1 MTKRTNNSKQVT
13 LLNIDTDAME
23 NIKTVVG
30 DAQLIPF
37 NSIENAGDYAD
48 THKIAILPNYD
59 NNGNLTYYFI
69 GLIPAFD
76 SFIATAS
83 GKEYAE
89 SQFNLRVYKRIRD
102 NMRQA
107 ILDGVSYTMPIQYSE
122 FVTTSRESNGYS
134 DEFKKYITNFCKAL
148 VEKVS
153 FKVPTAKSLLTQK
166 NMLLALSNES
176 VAKTLFP
183 FLIGKDGNTI
193 LEKWLEKQAAD
204 GQPYSTVCKSLLAT
218 RNQQTDH
225 EDASEDLV
233 LEDLI

>member
-1 MTKRTNNSKQVT
+1 MAKRTNNSKQVT
-13 LLNIDTDAME
+13 LLNIDENTMD
-23 NIKTVVG
+23 NIKTVVA

-48 THKIAILPNYD
+48 THKIAIMPNYD
-59 NNGNLTYYFI
+59 NNGNLIYYFI

-107 ILDGVSYTMPIQYSE
+107 ILDGVSYTMPIAYSD

-134 DEFKKYITNFCKAL
+134 DEFKKFVTNFCKAL
-148 VEKVS
+148 IEKLS
-153 FKVPTAKSLLTQK
+153 AKVPSAKALLTQK
-166 NMLLALSNES
+166 NMLLALANES

-183 FLIGKDGNTI
+183 FLIGSDGNTI
-193 LEKWLEKQAAD
+193 LQKWLDKQAVD
-204 GQPYSTVCKSLLAT
+204 GQPYATVCKSLLAT
-218 RNQQTDH
+218 RNQQNDD
-225 EDASEDLV
+225 DASDDISV
-233 LEDLI
+233 DDLI